1 MNLQNTSRQAANL
14 LFIYKSHQV
23 TQLNQINIKQRIVHH
38 LLAKLKNMEDS
49 FALLRHPKAP
59 C

>member
-1 MNLQNTSRQAANL
+1 MNLQNTSRQPANL

-38 LLAKLKNMEDS
+38 LLAKLKNIGDPS
-49 FALLRHPKAP
+49 ALLRHPKAS